1 MKKSMRSLIALLT
14 AMALTAMMTVAV
26 TSVAFA
32 QNAEHCPDGWS
43 EKVEAQNDELDDVVL
58 DEGTMFCVKAGPEA
72 TGILEADGETTLLEY
87 VEAAGITVGEGN
99 VPSVSY
105 YVIYEVPATDPP
117 ATDPPAT
124 DPPATDP
131 PATDP
136 PATDPPATDPP
147 ATDPPA
153 LTPPPTSMS
162 DGGTGSGNILPVLL
176 AGLLAAAF
184 LFLRP
189 AMRFSPVLRK
199 R

>member
-1 MKKSMRSLIALLT
+1 MKKSMRSLIALVS
-14 AMALTAMMTVAV
+14 AMALTMMLMLAFSVPAV
-26 TSVAFA
+26 FA
-32 QNAEHCPDGWS
+32 DVEHCPDYNDPAYT
-43 EKVEAQNDELDDVVL
+43 KVDATFDGELDDIVL
-58 DEGTMFCVKAGPEA
+58 EAGTVFCVKAGSEN
-72 TGILEADGETTLLEY
+72 TGVLTADGTTTLQEY
-87 VEAAGITVGEGN
+87 LFEAGIVDGSGEQGRN
-99 VPSVSY
+99 VSY
-105 YVIYEVPATDPP
+105 YVVYEAE
-117 ATDPPAT
+117 PPAT

-153 LTPPPTSMS
+153 LTPPPTSMV